1 MFLELFIVLVLILVN
16 GVLAMAELAI
26 VSSRPARLRTLADK
40 GSSGAKIALNLSEN
54 PGRFL
59 SAVQIGITLVGVLSG
74 AFSGATLGGRFS
86 EWLRTHGLSPA
97 SADALGVL
105 IVVVT
110 ITYLSLI
117 IGELVPKQIALRNP
131 ENVASRVA
139 PLMAVLAKIA
149 SPLVWFLD
157 LSGRTVLRLLGQT
170 DSEESKV
177 TEEEVRTVL
186 SEAQSA
192 GVIETGESA
201 MLSGVMRLADRNAR
215 GLMTP
220 RRDVEMVDLDAT
232 EEEVL
237 ATLHK
242 SRFSKLPVR
251 DKTTNDVPGVI
262 FSRDVFE
269 ARTTDR
275 PFSVANL
282 MREVPV
288 VSDRA
293 KALDVVEVLRR
304 SPPHIALIFDEYGE
318 FEGIVT
324 TGDVLEAIAGVF
336 DEDETGE
343 PALFLRDDG
352 SYLIAGWMSV
362 DEFSDRLGYPRK
374 PDADY
379 ATVAGLVLDELQR
392 MPALG
397 DTFERHGWKF
407 EVVDLDERRIDKVL
421 VIPPEQ
427 SADEG

>member
-1 MFLELFIVLVLILVN
+1 
-16 GVLAMAELAI
+16 
-26 VSSRPARLRTLADK
+26 
-40 GSSGAKIALNLSEN
+40 
-54 PGRFL
+54 
-59 SAVQIGITLVGVLSG
+59 
-74 AFSGATLGGRFS
+74 
-86 EWLRTHGLSPA
+86 
-97 SADALGVL
+97 
-105 IVVVT
+105 
-110 ITYLSLI
+110 
-117 IGELVPKQIALRNP
+117 
-131 ENVASRVA
+131 
-139 PLMAVLAKIA
+139 
-149 SPLVWFLD
+149 
-157 LSGRTVLRLLGQT
+157 
-170 DSEESKV
+170 
-177 TEEEVRTVL
+177 
-186 SEAQSA
+186 
-192 GVIETGESA
+192 

-251 DKTTNDVPGVI
+251 DRTTNDVPGVL

-336 DEDETGE
+336 DEDETCLLYTS
-343 PALFLRDDG
+343 PSPRDVEE
-352 SYLIAGWMSV
+352 S
-362 DEFSDRLGYPRK
+362 
-374 PDADY
+374 
-379 ATVAGLVLDELQR
+379 R
-392 MPALG
+392 MPS
-397 DTFERHGWKF
+397 
-407 EVVDLDERRIDKVL
+407 
-421 VIPPEQ
+421 
-427 SADEG
+427 SA

>member
-1 MFLELFIVLVLILVN
+1 M
-16 GVLAMAELAI
+16 
-26 VSSRPARLRTLADK
+26 
-40 GSSGAKIALNLSEN
+40 
-54 PGRFL
+54 
-59 SAVQIGITLVGVLSG
+59 
-74 AFSGATLGGRFS
+74 
-86 EWLRTHGLSPA
+86 
-97 SADALGVL
+97 
-105 IVVVT
+105 
-110 ITYLSLI
+110 
-117 IGELVPKQIALRNP
+117 
-131 ENVASRVA
+131 
-139 PLMAVLAKIA
+139 
-149 SPLVWFLD
+149 
-157 LSGRTVLRLLGQT
+157 
-170 DSEESKV
+170 
-177 TEEEVRTVL
+177 
-186 SEAQSA
+186 
-192 GVIETGESA
+192 
-201 MLSGVMRLADRNAR
+201 
-215 GLMTP
+215 
-220 RRDVEMVDLDAT
+220 
-232 EEEVL
+232 
-237 ATLHK
+237 
-242 SRFSKLPVR
+242 
-251 DKTTNDVPGVI
+251 PGVI

-421 VIPPEQ
+421 VVPPEQ